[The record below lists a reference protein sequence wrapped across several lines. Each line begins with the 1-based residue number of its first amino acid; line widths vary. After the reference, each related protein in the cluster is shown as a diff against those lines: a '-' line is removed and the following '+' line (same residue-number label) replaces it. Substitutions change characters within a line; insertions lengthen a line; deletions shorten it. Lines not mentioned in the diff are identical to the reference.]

1 MLLRTEQLSKQF
13 DGLLAISSVDFELAE
28 GEVRGL
34 IGPNGSGKSTFFNL
48 VSGIY
53 KPDTGRVWFQDEE
66 ITGLESHLT
75 AERGIARTF
84 QLLRMFTEM
93 TVLEN
98 LMVGHHVHGNYNA
111 LAATLAFRRVR
122 DEDARVRAEMM
133 DLLSTIGLV
142 DFAELPAS
150 ELSIGQ
156 RRLLALGRAMA
167 MRPKLLLLDEPAAGL
182 SPLNVDNMMRIVM
195 ELRDRYG
202 LTVVIIEHILRVVM
216 EVSERVTVLDH
227 GQKISEGTPD
237 QVKEDPAVVEAY
249 LGQEIKD
256 TELQAALK
264 SKAEVV

>member
-1 MLLRTEQLSKQF
+1 M
-13 DGLLAISSVDFELAE
+13 
-28 GEVRGL
+28 
-34 IGPNGSGKSTFFNL
+34 
-48 VSGIY
+48 
-53 KPDTGRVWFQDEE
+53 
-66 ITGLESHLT
+66 
-75 AERGIARTF
+75 
-84 QLLRMFTEM
+84 
-93 TVLEN
+93 
-98 LMVGHHVHGNYNA
+98 
-111 LAATLAFRRVR
+111 
-122 DEDARVRAEMM
+122 RAEMM

-142 DFAELPAS
+142 DYAEMPAS

-182 SPLNVDNMMRIVM
+182 SPYNVDNMMRIVM

-216 EVSERVTVLDH
+216 EVCERVTVLDY

-237 QVKEDPAVVEAY
+237 QVKEDPVVVEAY

-256 TELQAALK
+256 TELHAALK